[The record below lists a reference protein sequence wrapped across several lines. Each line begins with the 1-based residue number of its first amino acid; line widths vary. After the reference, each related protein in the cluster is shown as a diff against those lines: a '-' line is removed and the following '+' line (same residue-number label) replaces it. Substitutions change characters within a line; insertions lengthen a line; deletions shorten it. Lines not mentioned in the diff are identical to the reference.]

1 VSAVVAD
8 WPDLLR
14 LLAEHPEWQAELR
27 RLVLS
32 EELLRLPESVAA
44 FDRKLEAMAE
54 QMDRLLATVREL
66 AEAQKRTDQLVR
78 ELAEAQKRTDAQ
90 IAQLS
95 ARVDELAEAQKR
107 TDQLVR
113 ELAEAQKRTEQ
124 RVEELAEAQKRTE
137 ARLEALAARVQELTE
152 AQKGME
158 ERLQKL
164 EAIVA
169 ELVEQTKELRLI
181 SVQLVSRTDALADR
195 TDWLLGDALERR
207 FRERA
212 PSYFQRLL
220 RRLRVFSQERLANL
234 LDDAAEEGRITEE
247 EREALL
253 RADLVAEG
261 KRNGEPVALLAE
273 VSFKVDR
280 YDVERAAERAK
291 MLEKVLGVA
300 VIPAVGGAF
309 VDDRV
314 WPVAQELGVE
324 VIQDQWSAERFKR
337 SGDIKP
343 IVIPWQE

>member
-1 VSAVVAD
+1 
-8 WPDLLR
+8 
-14 LLAEHPEWQAELR
+14 
-27 RLVLS
+27 
-32 EELLRLPESVAA
+32 
-44 FDRKLEAMAE
+44 
-54 QMDRLLATVREL
+54 
-66 AEAQKRTDQLVR
+66 
-78 ELAEAQKRTDAQ
+78 
-90 IAQLS
+90 
-95 ARVDELAEAQKR
+95 VD
-107 TDQLVR
+107 
-113 ELAEAQKRTEQ
+113 
-124 RVEELAEAQKRTE
+124 ELAEAQKRTE

-181 SVQLVSRTDALADR
+181 SVQLVSRTDALAER

-273 VSFKVDR
+273 VFFKVDR

>member
-1 VSAVVAD
+1 
-8 WPDLLR
+8 
-14 LLAEHPEWQAELR
+14 
-27 RLVLS
+27 
-32 EELLRLPESVAA
+32 
-44 FDRKLEAMAE
+44 
-54 QMDRLLATVREL
+54 MDRLLATVREL
-66 AEAQKRTDQLVR
+66 AEAQKRTDELVR

-107 TDQLVR
+107 TDAQIAQLSARVDELAEAQKR
-113 ELAEAQKRTEQ
+113 TDAQIAQLSARVDELAEAQKRTEEQ
-124 RVEELAEAQKRTE
+124 LAKLSARVDELAEAQKRTE

-261 KRNGEPVALLAE
+261 KRDGEPVALLAE

>member
-1 VSAVVAD
+1 MSTAVSD
-8 WPDLLR
+8 WSDLLR

-32 EELLRLPESVAA
+32 QELLRLPEAVTA

-54 QMDRLLATVREL
+54 EMGRLLST
-66 AEAQKRTDQLVR
+66 
-78 ELAEAQKRTDAQ
+78 
-90 IAQLS
+90 
-95 ARVDELAEAQKR
+95 
-107 TDQLVR
+107 VR

-137 ARLEALAARVQELTE
+137 ARLEALAVTVQELAE

-158 ERLQKL
+158 DRLQKL

-181 SVQLVSRTDALADR
+181 SLQLVSRTDALADR

-212 PSYFQRLL
+212 PSYFQRLV

-261 KRNGEPVALLAE
+261 KRAGEPVALLAE

-291 MLEKVLGVA
+291 MLGKVMGVP

-324 VIQDQWSAERFKR
+324 VIQDQWSAERFQR